1 MAIDFIKSNNTHL
14 LHERKMDKYD
24 IHDNGDDDFG
34 YSLRPETLDE
44 FIGQDKAKEQLRIH
58 IDAVKSRRAAK
69 SKGSAK
75 SKDYVLEHV
84 LLVGPPGLG
93 KTTLAKIIANEFGT
107 NFKQVIGT
115 SMERLDLA
123 SALTNLEEGDILFI
137 DEIHRTKKTIQ
148 ETLYP
153 VIEDFKIDL
162 AIGQGPSSDVVQ
174 VDIKPFTLVGATTRE
189 GLLEGPFRTRIGI
202 YIHLDYYTP
211 EDIQQAIRINSAKL
225 NIEIDEAAEQALS
238 MRVRGTMRIANKL
251 LANVRDYAQVKGSGV
266 LTLEVVE
273 RALKFFDIDEKGL
286 NAQDHAYFRVL
297 IEYFDGRAGRKA
309 LAVALSEDERTIEE
323 VYEPYYIKEGFLKLT
338 PSGRVATNAA
348 YKYFGYPTGKQP
360 NLFDI

>member
-1 MAIDFIKSNNTHL
+1 
-14 LHERKMDKYD
+14 MDDIMDNYD
-24 IHDNGDDDFG
+24 IHDISEDEFE

-44 FIGQDKAKEQLRIH
+44 FIGQDRAKEQLRIH
-58 IDAVKSRRAAK
+58 IDAVKGRRAARNEN
-69 SKGSAK
+69 STK

-93 KTTLAKIIANEFGT
+93 KTTLARIIANEFGT

-115 SMERLDLA
+115 SMERLDIA
-123 SALTNLEEGDILFI
+123 QTLTNLEEGDILFV
-137 DEIHRTKKTIQ
+137 DEIHRMKKTMQ

-153 VIEDFKIDL
+153 VLEDYKIDL
-162 AIGQGPSSDVVQ
+162 PIGQGPGSDVIQ
-174 VDIKPFTLVGATTRE
+174 VDIAPFTLVGATTRE

-202 YIHLDYYTP
+202 YLHLDYYTP

-225 NIEIDEAAEQALS
+225 NIEIDKDAEYALAS
-238 MRVRGTMRIANKL
+238 RVRGTMRIANKL

-266 LTLEVVE
+266 LTLQVVE
-273 RALKFFDIDEKGL
+273 QALEFFGIDKRGL
-286 NAQDHAYFRVL
+286 NDQDHDYFRVL
-297 IEYFDGRAGRKA
+297 IEYFNGRAGRKA

-338 PSGRVATNAA
+338 PSGRMATETA
-348 YKYFGYPTGKQP
+348 YKYFNYPTEKP
-360 NLFDI
+360 TPLFDI